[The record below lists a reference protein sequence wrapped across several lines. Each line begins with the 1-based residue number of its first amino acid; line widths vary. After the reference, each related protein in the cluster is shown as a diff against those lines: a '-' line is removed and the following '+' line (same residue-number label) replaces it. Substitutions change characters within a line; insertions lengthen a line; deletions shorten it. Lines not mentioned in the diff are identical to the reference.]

1 MGQTVKNLPYLASLR
16 MGFALLLGLVWAAL
30 FFLGAQTVSAHPSE
44 AAHIHG
50 VHDHGNHLS
59 AQSPFE
65 KHSVTPQ
72 PHCLLHKH
80 VELPCPHEKDSPSK
94 RTAAIGPECGGHPF
108 GQIPAS
114 QNIQDNPPINDFPL
128 VGLVG
133 NSTITSL
140 PVLCKYSEPEVEGLI
155 PPPKLLS

>member
-1 MGQTVKNLPYLASLR
+1 MDQTAKNLPTLTSTR
-16 MGFALLLGLVWAAL
+16 MGFALLLGLVWAAV

-50 VHDHGNHLS
+50 AHDHGNHLS
-59 AQSPFE
+59 AQSPF
-65 KHSVTPQ
+65 KQHSVKRPL
-72 PHCLLHKH
+72 HCPLHNHPELL
-80 VELPCPHEKDSPSK
+80 CPHENNHSSK
-94 RTAAIGPECGGHPF
+94 RTLTIGPECGGHPL

-114 QNIQDNPPINDFPL
+114 QNIQDNPPINDSPL

-140 PVLCKYSEPEVEGLI
+140 PVLCKYSVPEVEGLI